1 MERRQLTVLFC
12 DLIGST
18 AMSTS
23 LDPEEEGEVLREYH
37 RCCAD
42 RIIKAGGFVA
52 QFQGDGVIAYF
63 GYHQASESD
72 PERAVRAALD
82 LVEGIPKIATR
93 PGITL
98 QVRVGVCTGLAMV
111 GDPERV
117 GTRLEQAVI
126 GDTINLAARLQST
139 ADAHEIIIADSTKR
153 LIGNL
158 FACRNRG
165 KLPLKGF
172 AEPVQTWQVLR
183 PRTAATHF
191 RTYRE
196 PVVTRIF
203 GRDAE
208 VDALLGGWH
217 RTVAGDGQIVSII
230 GEAGIGKSRLIKE
243 FHDRIAKQSHVWL
256 EGGGAQFFQHTPFYA
271 ISQMLLR
278 ALDPTGRASP
288 AELHARLARALDDAG
303 VNLTNALPLI
313 AEMLGL
319 PADKSFAPLMLAPG
333 DRREPLFAVLAEWFN
348 AAARHRTLVIVIE
361 DLHWLDPS
369 SLELIERIAKS
380 TKQLPALILLSMRAG
395 FRAPL
400 PEPSNANR
408 IHLKR
413 LRDDELRQ
421 IIGKI
426 GTSRSSLPDDV
437 VERVLKR
444 ADGVPLFA
452 VELSRLMME
461 EQASASDRR
470 IPATLSDLLT
480 ARLDQL
486 GATKHVAQVAA
497 VIGDEV
503 SLALL
508 KDVSGAAEAALRS
521 DLNKLVRTG
530 VLQQSGSAADP
541 IYSFRHSLLR
551 DAAYEALLKSRR
563 RELHR
568 RTAVLLSERF
578 GALAATRPEFLAHHW
593 GEAGES
599 RLALAAWQQ
608 AGDNSSARRA
618 FREAQ
623 QAYQSA
629 LSLLLTTPASS
640 DRDALEM
647 TLQGALAE
655 VFRITKGYS
664 APQTI
669 EATTRAMELS
679 ERSGDTAQQF
689 AQAVGAWAAASSAG
703 DYLTGRHLADQVLN
717 LALAHGS
724 EVSLAHAH
732 MIQMTSR
739 YRVGD
744 LTGAEGYFE
753 RGRDLFKSP
762 RFKKHAG
769 WVAQTYGN
777 AALIGWIMG
786 DETSAQQ
793 RIDQALGIAHENDS
807 SYDLAFAQCMA
818 AIHGVLTGN
827 LALAARL
834 AEDSISL
841 SDKHGFP
848 QFAANSRIALGRA
861 TAGSGTP
868 VDGIRLM
875 RDGLAGMTRI
885 GSRVFIT
892 LYLTWLAEA
901 QVIGGLLDEALGT
914 AGQALEINP
923 QELFFRPASL
933 ELRGSLRARK
943 GLLEA
948 AEQDF
953 REALR
958 LSSQMGAKTFYDRAA
973 ESLRRLLIQTR
984 T

>member
-1 MERRQLTVLFC
+1 LTVLFC

-18 AMSTS
+18 AISTS
-23 LDPEEEGEVLREYH
+23 LDPEDEGEVLREYH
-37 RCCAD
+37 RCCAE
-42 RIIKAGGFVA
+42 RITMAGGFVA

-82 LVEGIPKIATR
+82 LVEAIPKIATR

-98 QVRVGVCTGLAMV
+98 QARVGVCTGLAMV

-126 GDTINLAARLQST
+126 GDTINLAARLQSS
-139 ADAHEIIIADSTKR
+139 AGAHEIIIANSTKR
-153 LIGNL
+153 LIGKL

-183 PRTAATHF
+183 PRTTATHF

-196 PVVTRIF
+196 PVLTRIL

-208 VDALLGGWH
+208 VDALLHSWR

-243 FHDRIAKQSHVWL
+243 FHHRIAKRSHAWL
-256 EGGGAQFFQHTPFYA
+256 EGGGAQFFQNTPFYA

-278 ALDPTGRASP
+278 GLDPTVRASP
-288 AELHARLARALDDAG
+288 VELHARLARALDDAG
-303 VNLTNALPLI
+303 IDLTAALPLI

-319 PADKSFAPLMLAPG
+319 PADRSFAPLMLTPSDKR
-333 DRREPLFAVLAEWFN
+333 DRLFAVLAEWFY
-348 AAARHRTLVIVIE
+348 AAARRRILVIVIE

-380 TKQLPALILLSMRAG
+380 DQPLPALILLSMRAG

-400 PEPSNANR
+400 PEPRNSNR
-408 IHLKR
+408 IHLMR
-413 LRDDELRQ
+413 LADDELRE
-421 IIGKI
+421 IVGKI
-426 GTSRSSLPDDV
+426 GNRRSSPPDDI

-461 EQASASDRR
+461 ERASASDRR

-486 GATKHVAQVAA
+486 GPTKHIAQVAA

-508 KDVSGAAEAALRS
+508 KNVSGAAEADLRS
-521 DLNKLVRTG
+521 DLIKLVKSG

-568 RTAVLLSERF
+568 RTAILLSERF
-578 GALAATRPEFLAHHW
+578 GTLAATRPEFLAHHW
-593 GEAGES
+593 AEAGES
-599 RLALAAWQQ
+599 RLAVDAWQK
-608 AGDNSSARRA
+608 AGDDSSARRA

-629 LSLLLTTPASS
+629 LSLLLTTPAWP
-640 DRDALEM
+640 DRDTLEM
-647 TLQGALAE
+647 TLQGALAD
-655 VFRITKGYS
+655 VLRITKGYS

-669 EATTRAMELS
+669 EATTRARELS
-679 ERSGDTAQQF
+679 EKSGDTAQQF

-703 DYLTGRHLADQVLN
+703 DFLNGRHLADQVLN
-717 LALAHGS
+717 LALTHGS

-744 LTGAEGYFE
+744 LIGAEDYFE
-753 RGRDLFKSP
+753 RGRDLFRSP
-762 RFKKHAG
+762 GFKKQAG
-769 WVAQTYGN
+769 WAAQTYGN
-777 AALIGWIMG
+777 AALIAWTMG
-786 DETSAQQ
+786 DETAAQQ
-793 RIDQALGIAHENDS
+793 RIEQPLNIARENDS
-807 SYDLAFAQCMA
+807 SYDMAFAQYMA
-818 AIHGVLTGN
+818 AIHAVLTAN
-827 LALAARL
+827 LALAVRF
-834 AEDSISL
+834 AEGSVSL
-841 SDKHGFP
+841 SDTHGFP
-848 QFAANSRIALGRA
+848 QFAAISRIVLGRA

-868 VDGIRLM
+868 IEGIRLM
-875 RDGLAGMTRI
+875 RDGLAGMARI
-885 GSRVFIT
+885 GSRVVIT
-892 LYLTWLAEA
+892 LYTTWLAEA
-901 QVIGGLLDEALGT
+901 QLIGGLIDEGLDTVE
-914 AGQALEINP
+914 QALEINP

-933 ELRGSLRARK
+933 ELRGTLRARK

-958 LSSQMGAKTFYDRAA
+958 LSSQMGAKTFHDRAA